1 METSFISGVVPPIV
15 TPVDEE
21 ERVDEEG
28 LRRVVEHVIAG
39 GVHGI
44 LVLGTNGEFFGLG
57 EDEQRR
63 AVSIA
68 VDQARGSIPVYMG
81 IGGMTTK
88 SCIQSARIAEELKAQ
103 AITVLP
109 PMFLT
114 LTEDEMY
121 RHFAAIA
128 ASTQLPLLLY
138 NSPERVGNNISAA
151 LLERLADIPNIVGIK
166 DSSGDFTL
174 TAEYIRRTRSKGFQV
189 MAGRDM
195 MILASLVYGAVG
207 CVASTANIVPKL
219 VVDIY
224 NKFISG
230 DLVGALEAQYKLN
243 PLRLAYNLGSF
254 PVVSKD
260 AMNLLGLQ
268 VGKSIKPLDGCTEQN
283 LEKLKR
289 IMEESGA
296 FEGL

>member
-21 ERVDEEG
+21 DRVDEEG

-63 AVSIA
+63 AVSVAI
-68 VDQARGSIPVYMG
+68 DQTRDRIPVYMG
-81 IGGMTTK
+81 IGGITTK

-128 ASTQLPLLLY
+128 ESTKLPMLLY

-166 DSSGDFTL
+166 DSSGDFSL
-174 TAEYIRRTRSKGFQV
+174 TAEYIRRTRGKGFQV
-189 MAGRDM
+189 MVGRDM

-224 NKFISG
+224 SKFRSG
-230 DLVGALEAQYKLN
+230 DLEGALEAQYKLN

-268 VGKSIKPLDGCTEQN
+268 VGNSIKPLAGCTEQN

>member
-1 METSFISGVVPPIV
+1 METSFIRGVVPPIV
-15 TPVDEE
+15 TPVDKE

-44 LVLGTNGEFFGLG
+44 LVLGTNGEFFGLS

-63 AVSIA
+63 AVRVA
-68 VDQARGSIPVYMG
+68 VDQARGRIPVYMG
-81 IGGMTTK
+81 IGGITTK

-109 PMFLT
+109 PMFIT
-114 LTEDEMY
+114 LTEDEMF

-128 ASTQLPLLLY
+128 ESTELPLLLY

-166 DSSGDFTL
+166 DSSGDFAL
-174 TAEYIRRTRSKGFQV
+174 TAEYIRRTRGKEFQV

-230 DLVGALEAQYKLN
+230 DLEGALEAQYKLN

-268 VGKSIKPLDGCTEQN
+268 VGKPIKPIAGCTEQN